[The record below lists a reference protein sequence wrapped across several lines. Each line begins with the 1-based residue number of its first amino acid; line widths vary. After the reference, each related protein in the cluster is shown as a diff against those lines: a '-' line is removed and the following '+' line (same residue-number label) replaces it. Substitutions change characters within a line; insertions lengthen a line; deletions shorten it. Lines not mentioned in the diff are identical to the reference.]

1 VGDGCE
7 GKGIHRIHKQ
17 TDEPAI
23 IGTKRKE
30 GMKVHTI
37 AACWRPRG
45 HDVMRGRQ
53 RGERRERGERE
64 ASVRQVAASRLAKG
78 DLEVAA

>member
-1 VGDGCE
+1 MGDGCE
-7 GKGIHRIHKQ
+7 GTGIHRIHKQ

-37 AACWRPRG
+37 AACWRPGG
-45 HDVMRGRQ
+45 HDVMRGGQ
-53 RGERRERGERE
+53 RGERRERGEGE
-64 ASVRQVAASRLAKG
+64 ASVR
-78 DLEVAA
+78 